1 MQSCDLDVSNDALT
15 RHQTLPPA
23 FSERSREI
31 LCCGARNVCGTD
43 GRSPLI
49 IEDRQDRMET
59 PLSLGFGPLFL
70 FQEGSLGL
78 DHQGVTERLLPDRC
92 DGDRT
97 AKNIRMTSIQTL
109 NAV

>member
-1 MQSCDLDVSNDALT
+1 
-15 RHQTLPPA
+15 
-23 FSERSREI
+23 
-31 LCCGARNVCGTD
+31 
-43 GRSPLI
+43 
-49 IEDRQDRMET
+49 MET